1 MLMGLSGAKL
11 ARAARRL
18 NGILVLMT
26 DDDRLPDP
34 LPAAR
39 ALPRGSVV
47 ILRSRNDSRRAHL
60 AAALKKLPVILLIAG
75 DAALAAR
82 IGAHGLHLPEAR
94 AREALHWRAR
104 FPHWFITAAAHSLRG
119 AHAQVDAVLLSPVF
133 PTQSHKSGVA
143 LTAPRARLMARQI
156 QAPVIAL
163 GGIDA
168 RNAGLLK
175 GLSGFAAIGALA

>member
-1 MLMGLSGAKL
+1 M
-11 ARAARRL
+11 
-18 NGILVLMT
+18 LMT

-47 ILRSRNDSRRAHL
+47 ILRSRDNSGRAHL

-75 DAALAAR
+75 DAELAAR

-104 FPHWFITAAAHSLRG
+104 FPHWFITAAAHSLR
-119 AHAQVDAVLLSPVF
+119 AAQAQADAVLLSPIF
-133 PTQSHKSGVA
+133 PTESHKGAAA

-156 QAPVIAL
+156 PVPVIAL
-163 GGIDA
+163 GGVDA
-168 RNAGLLK
+168 QNAGLLK
-175 GLSGFAAIGALA
+175 GFAGFAAIGALA